1 MKLELELIKVEFEK
15 LPNNTCTFCW
25 KRSTIGAERNDV
37 CDTCLPRYMSA
48 EKRYLDELEEADNKL
63 QQHSIELGIEQ
74 D

>member
-1 MKLELELIKVEFEK
+1 MKLELELIQVEFEK
-15 LPNNTCTFCW
+15 LPNSTCIFCW

-48 EKRYLDELEEADNKL
+48 EKRYLDELKAVESNHQK
-63 QQHSIELGIEQ
+63 HSIELGIEQ